1 MMNIFEFA
9 MDKEKYS
16 ELYYRDL
23 AERTKNSGLRNIL
36 TMLADEEAKH
46 YCTVEQ
52 MKAGTPKDLAN
63 TPVLANAKK
72 VFEKMRK
79 TVTEKFDFHISEADL
94 YGKAVKIEEESK
106 RFYQKKA
113 KEAKDLAQKKIL
125 EQLAQE
131 EDKHMV
137 LMENLRSFVS
147 RPETY
152 LEDAEFSH
160 FDDYVDGEF

>member
-1 MMNIFEFA
+1 MNIFQFA

-23 AERTKNSGLRNIL
+23 AERTRNSGLRNIL
-36 TMLADEEAKH
+36 TMLADEEVKH
-46 YCTVEQ
+46 YHTVEE
-52 MKAGTPKDLAN
+52 MKTGVSKGTAN
-63 TPVLANAKK
+63 TPVLAHAKRI
-72 VFEKMRK
+72 FTKMK
-79 TVTEKFDFHISEADL
+79 KDGGKFDFQMSEAEL

-106 RFYQKKA
+106 HFYQKKA
-113 KEAKDLAQKKIL
+113 TEVKDPTQRKIF

-131 EDKHMV
+131 EDKHLV

-152 LEDAEFSH
+152 LEDAEFCH

>member
-1 MMNIFEFA
+1 MDIFEFA

-23 AERTKNSGLRNIL
+23 AERTQNTGLRNIL

-46 YCTVEQ
+46 YQTVEH
-52 MKAGTPKDLAN
+52 MKAGTPKEAAD

-72 VFEKMRK
+72 VFAKMRK
-79 TVTEKFDFHISEADL
+79 AKEKFDFHMSEADL
-94 YGKAVKIEEESK
+94 YGRAVKIEEESK

-113 KEAKDLAQKKIL
+113 KEAKNPVHRKIL
-125 EQLAQE
+125 QKLAQE

-137 LMENLRSFVS
+137 LVENLRSFVS

-152 LEDAEFSH
+152 LENAEFHH

>member
-1 MMNIFEFA
+1 MNIFEFA

-23 AERTKNSGLRNIL
+23 AERTRNSGLRNIL
-36 TMLADEEAKH
+36 TMLAEEEVKH
-46 YCTVEQ
+46 YRTVEQ
-52 MKAGTPKDLAN
+52 MKAGAPKQAADTPI
-63 TPVLANAKK
+63 LANAKK
-72 VFEKMRK
+72 VFEKMRRARG
-79 TVTEKFDFHISEADL
+79 KFDFHMSEAEL
-94 YGKAVKIEEESK
+94 YAKAVKIEEESK
-106 RFYQKKA
+106 KFYQQKA
-113 KEAKDLAQKKIL
+113 KEAKDATQKKIL
-125 EQLAQE
+125 ERLAQE

-137 LMENLRSFVS
+137 LMENIRSFVS

>member
-1 MMNIFEFA
+1 MNIFQFA

-23 AERTKNSGLRNIL
+23 AERTKNTGLRNIL
-36 TMLADEEAKH
+36 TMLADEEVSH
-46 YCTVEQ
+46 YHTVEQ
-52 MKAGTPKDLAN
+52 MKAGIPKGKAN
-63 TPVLANAKK
+63 TRVLSNAKRIL
-72 VFEKMRK
+72 EKMK
-79 TVTEKFDFHISEADL
+79 KDGEKFDFHISEADL
-94 YGKAVKIEEESK
+94 YGKAVRIEEESK
-106 RFYQKKA
+106 RFYQTKA
-113 KEAKDLAQKKIL
+113 AEVKDPTQKKIL

-131 EDKHMV
+131 EDKHLM

-160 FDDYVDGEF
+160 FEDYVDGEF

>member
-1 MMNIFEFA
+1 MDIFQFA

-23 AERTKNSGLRNIL
+23 AERTRNSGLRNIL
-36 TMLADEEAKH
+36 TMLADEEVNH
-46 YCTVEQ
+46 YHTVEQ
-52 MKAGTPKDLAN
+52 MKTGVPKGKAN
-63 TPVLANAKK
+63 MRVLAHAKK
-72 VFEKMRK
+72 IFEKMK
-79 TVTEKFDFHISEADL
+79 KDGGKFDFQISEAEL

-113 KEAKDLAQKKIL
+113 EEAKDPVQKKIL

-131 EDKHMV
+131 EDKHLV
-137 LMENLRSFVS
+137 LVENLRSFVS

-152 LEDAEFSH
+152 LEDAEFCH

>member
-1 MMNIFEFA
+1 MDIFKFA

-36 TMLADEEAKH
+36 KMLADEEVHH
-46 YCTVEQ
+46 YHTIEQ
-52 MKAGTPKDLAN
+52 MKTGVPKGKAN
-63 TPVLANAKK
+63 TRVLANAKK
-72 VFEKMRK
+72 IFEKMK
-79 TVTEKFDFHISEADL
+79 KNGEKFDFRMSEADL
-94 YGKAVKIEEESK
+94 YSKAVKIEEESK
-106 RFYQKKA
+106 HFYQKKA
-113 KEAKDLAQKKIL
+113 AEVKDPVQKKIL

-131 EDKHMV
+131 EDKHLM

-152 LEDAEFSH
+152 LEDAEFCH

>member
-1 MMNIFEFA
+1 MDIFEFA

-23 AERTKNSGLRNIL
+23 AERTNNAGLRNIL
-36 TMLADEEAKH
+36 TMLADEEVKH
-46 YCTVEQ
+46 YHTVEQ
-52 MKAGTPKDLAN
+52 MKAGTPKSASN
-63 TPVLANAKK
+63 TPVLAKAKK

-79 TVTEKFDFHISEADL
+79 AGEKFDFHISEADL

-106 RFYQKKA
+106 RFYEKKA
-113 KEAKDLAQKKIL
+113 KIAKDTAQRKIL
-125 EQLAQE
+125 ERLAQE
-131 EDKHMV
+131 ESSHMM